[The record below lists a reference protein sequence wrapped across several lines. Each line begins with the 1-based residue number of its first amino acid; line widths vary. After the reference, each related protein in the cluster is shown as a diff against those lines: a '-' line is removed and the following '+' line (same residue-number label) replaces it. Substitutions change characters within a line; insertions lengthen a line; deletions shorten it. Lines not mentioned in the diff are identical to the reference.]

1 MKGVPF
7 GNRSE
12 AILKGTF
19 KKMIHKKGDG
29 LDLGAELPRIK
40 RIESPLSDRQ
50 RATCSYRRNEEVS
63 RKDTF
68 VRFNVSP
75 VMLGVGDTKRPPY
88 QIYSC
93 MVDQISSNTALSY
106 YN

>member
-1 MKGVPF
+1 M
-7 GNRSE
+7 
-12 AILKGTF
+12 
-19 KKMIHKKGDG
+19 
-29 LDLGAELPRIK
+29 DLGAEPTRIK

-75 VMLGVGDTKRPPY
+75 VMLGEGETKGQLAKATHAWLTKYRQTQLCPMIIRY
-88 QIYSC
+88 FLKKIKEGFTS
-93 MVDQISSNTALSY
+93 L
-106 YN
+106 

>member
-1 MKGVPF
+1 MRCKKAQSADRRISWLCISRENKVLESGYVKGVPF

-40 RIESPLSDRQ
+40 RIESPL
-50 RATCSYRRNEEVS
+50 
-63 RKDTF
+63 
-68 VRFNVSP
+68 
-75 VMLGVGDTKRPPY
+75 
-88 QIYSC
+88 
-93 MVDQISSNTALSY
+93 
-106 YN
+106 